1 MDILIGYESALDYWR
16 TVGPNYLRGYDAR
29 QAATRRARRALTSSE
44 RPTLSEGNRRPAG
57 CTLPLCTLVGSVD
70 VRTRTPAVLSSFC
83 SVLPERSFVDAGEGF
98 LMSTPEF
105 CFLQMANRLSLAR
118 LIMLGYELCGTYVL
132 VDKGP
137 APRRDAPLTT
147 VAKLRTFVEG
157 ASNARGRKKALRA
170 LRYVL
175 DRSASPMESAL
186 AMLLC
191 LPYGLGGYG
200 LPEPRLNYRVDVP
213 PSFRAMADRKHC
225 VCDLCWPE
233 SKLAAEYDSELHHA
247 DLERRESDARRRSTL
262 ITLGFTVV
270 TVSKG
275 QVMDSGAFNRLAHQ
289 LAKRLGK
296 RLRYVDPGF
305 TRAHLE
311 LRAELFEAIG
321 IRAR

>member
-29 QAATRRARRALTSSE
+29 QAATRRARRALASSE

-175 DRSASPMESAL
+175 DRSASPMESGHA
-186 AMLLC
+186 A
-191 LPYGLGGYG
+191 
-200 LPEPRLNYRVDVP
+200 VP
-213 PSFRAMADRKHC
+213 A
-225 VCDLCWPE
+225 V
-233 SKLAAEYDSELHHA
+233 
-247 DLERRESDARRRSTL
+247 
-262 ITLGFTVV
+262 
-270 TVSKG
+270 
-275 QVMDSGAFNRLAHQ
+275 
-289 LAKRLGK
+289 RLG
-296 RLRYVDPGF
+296 RVRI
-305 TRAHLE
+305 TRTAT
-311 LRAELFEAIG
+311 
-321 IRAR
+321 

>member
-1 MDILIGYESALDYWR
+1 MDILIGNESALDYWR

-57 CTLPLCTLVGSVD
+57 CTLPLRTLVGSVD

-105 CFLQMANRLSLAR
+105 CFLQMANRLTLAR

-147 VAKLRTFVEG
+147 VAKLRTFIEG
-157 ASNARGRKKALRA
+157 TSNARGRKKALRA

-186 AMLLC
+186 GMGGGGWLC
-191 LPYGLGGYG
+191 GGACRTAWAGTDYPNRDLTTTSTCRPASAPWPTG
-200 LPEPRLNYRVDVP
+200 STVHATFAG
-213 PSFRAMADRKHC
+213 PS
-225 VCDLCWPE
+225 
-233 SKLAAEYDSELHHA
+233 
-247 DLERRESDARRRSTL
+247 
-262 ITLGFTVV
+262 
-270 TVSKG
+270 
-275 QVMDSGAFNRLAHQ
+275 
-289 LAKRLGK
+289 
-296 RLRYVDPGF
+296 
-305 TRAHLE
+305 
-311 LRAELFEAIG
+311 
-321 IRAR
+321 

>member
-1 MDILIGYESALDYWR
+1 M
-16 TVGPNYLRGYDAR
+16 RGYDAR
-29 QAATRRARRALTSSE
+29 QAATRRARRALASSE

-170 LRYVL
+170 LHYVL

-233 SKLAAEYDSELHHA
+233 SKLAAEYDSELHHV
-247 DLERRESDARRRSTL
+247 DPERRESDARRRSTL
-262 ITLGFTVV
+262 IALGFTVI
-270 TVSKG
+270 TVFPG
-275 QVMDSGAFNRLAHQ
+275 HITDSGTFNRLARQ
-289 LAKRLGK
+289 VAKLTGK
-296 RLRYVDPGF
+296 RLRYHDPEF
-305 TRAHLE
+305 TRKHLE
-311 LRAELFEAIG
+311 LREQLLENLWEGA
-321 IRAR
+321 RA